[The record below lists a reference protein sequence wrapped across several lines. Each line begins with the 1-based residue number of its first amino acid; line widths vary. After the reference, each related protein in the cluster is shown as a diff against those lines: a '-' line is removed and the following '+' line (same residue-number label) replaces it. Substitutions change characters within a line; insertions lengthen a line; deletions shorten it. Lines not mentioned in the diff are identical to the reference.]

1 VTRRPAAQLREQ
13 GQCETPGAV
22 DGSCGPRYHHHSGSR
37 NGGGLVGLVRALI
50 VSDLRVYRDGLSA
63 ALRTDPGI
71 SVVGVAAHPNEA
83 THRVTKTSPTVLV
96 MDTRMPD
103 GVAVVK
109 ALRALDD
116 RIQIVGL
123 GAHDDLIPMCVEAGI
138 DNYLPPEA
146 SLSDIR
152 RAVAN
157 VPSDRCLGDEETDEP
172 GPGGDDA
179 TPFTRRE
186 LDVLALLRRG
196 QSNKEIAASLY
207 ISESTAKNHV
217 HSILQK
223 ARLRNRCQVFA
234 LADPRSA
241 SWPDRSGS

>member
-1 VTRRPAAQLREQ
+1 M
-13 GQCETPGAV
+13 
-22 DGSCGPRYHHHSGSR
+22 
-37 NGGGLVGLVRALI
+37 I
-50 VSDLRVYRDGLSA
+50 VSDLRAYRDGLSA
-63 ALRTDPGI
+63 ALRADPGI
-71 SVVGVAAHPNEA
+71 KVVGVAAHPNEA
-83 THRVTKTSPTVLV
+83 THRVTETSPTVLV

-138 DNYLPPEA
+138 DTYLPPEA

-152 RAVAN
+152 RTVAS
-157 VPSDRCLGDEETDEP
+157 VPSERRPGGQEIDEP
-172 GPGGDDA
+172 GRGSDDA

-186 LDVLALLRRG
+186 LEVLTLLRRG

-223 ARLRNRCQVFA
+223 ARLRSRCQVFA
-234 LADPRSA
+234 LADHPSA
-241 SWPDRSGS
+241 S

>member
-1 VTRRPAAQLREQ
+1 VV
-13 GQCETPGAV
+13 GC
-22 DGSCGPRYHHHSGSR
+22 
-37 NGGGLVGLVRALI
+37 VGLVRALI

-63 ALRTDPGI
+63 ALRADPGI
-71 SVVGVAAHPNEA
+71 KVVGVAAHPNEA
-83 THRVTKTSPTVLV
+83 THRVTETSPTVLV

-116 RIQIVGL
+116 RIQIVGV

-146 SLSDIR
+146 SPSDIR
-152 RAVAN
+152 HTVAS
-157 VPSDRCLGDEETDEP
+157 VLSERRSGGQEIDER
-172 GPGGDDA
+172 GRGGDDA

-186 LDVLALLRRG
+186 LEVLTLLRRG
-196 QSNKEIAASLY
+196 QTNKEIAAALY

-223 ARLRNRCQVFA
+223 ARLRSRSQVCA
-234 LADPRSA
+234 LADHLSA
-241 SWPDRSGS
+241 SWTDRSGS